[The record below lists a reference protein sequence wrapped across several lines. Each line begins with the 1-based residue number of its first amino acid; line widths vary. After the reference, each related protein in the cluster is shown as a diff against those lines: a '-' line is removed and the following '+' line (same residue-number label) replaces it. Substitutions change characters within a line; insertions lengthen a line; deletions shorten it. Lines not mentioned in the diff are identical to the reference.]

1 MVLDYKPPF
10 TIGTRKQKP
19 GFRKCGKG
27 CIGCHY
33 MVPSSTH
40 MASAT
45 GEVFPITSI
54 ITCKTKNIL
63 YDLWCDKCRGSPGAI
78 PGCDQY
84 TGKSSTDG
92 ATRFSGHKSDIN
104 TRKNKAVAEHFNQ
117 PGHSSSDARF
127 LPFEVVHGDETLLNS
142 REQYW
147 INKKKTFEF
156 GINRQ
161 K

>member
-1 MVLDYKPPF
+1 
-10 TIGTRKQKP
+10 
-19 GFRKCGKG
+19 
-27 CIGCHY
+27 

-45 GEVFPITSI
+45 GEVFPITSV
-54 ITCKTKNIL
+54 ITCKTKNII
-63 YDLWCDKCRGSPGAI
+63 YNLWCDKCRGSPGAI

-84 TGKSSTDG
+84 TGKSSNDG

-147 INKKKTFEF
+147 INKKKLLNLESIAKNNYGVSSYCCQKHLTFSSSLF
-156 GINRQ
+156 N
-161 K
+161 

>member
-1 MVLDYKPPF
+1 MNY
-10 TIGTRKQKP
+10 
-19 GFRKCGKG
+19 
-27 CIGCHY
+27 
-33 MVPSSTH
+33 
-40 MASAT
+40 
-45 GEVFPITSI
+45 
-54 ITCKTKNIL
+54 
-63 YDLWCDKCRGSPGAI
+63 KCRTSAAAI
-78 PGCDQY
+78 PGSDQY
-84 TGKSSTDG
+84 TGKSSINDS

-147 INKKKTFEF
+147 IKKKKTFEF